1 MVRFHEDM
9 INALTWLTSAESK
22 VAELDSAADS
32 TSGEEGYKVETLKT
46 ELTVR
51 NLDLCHHFGE
61 KMSTNSCAKRVE
73 TLCLLK
79 RIFRSRTSL
88 FSFTPPPHFNV
99 VAATK
104 SIRQSNI
111 LNIEKGEG
119 GNGRMQC
126 NFIENEGKSTDYS

>member
-88 FSFTPPPHFNV
+88 FSFTPPPPHFNV

-104 SIRQSNI
+104 SIGQSNI
-111 LNIEKGEG
+111 LNNEKG
-119 GNGRMQC
+119 
-126 NFIENEGKSTDYS
+126 D

>member
-1 MVRFHEDM
+1 MLLIHSYPEGRVTRH
-9 INALTWLTSAESK
+9 LTQFLQSSA
-22 VAELDSAADS
+22 
-32 TSGEEGYKVETLKT
+32 KT
-46 ELTVR
+46 
-51 NLDLCHHFGE
+51 
-61 KMSTNSCAKRVE
+61 VE

-99 VAATK
+99 VVATK

-119 GNGRMQC
+119 ESIGFNTISLKTREKAQIMVT
-126 NFIENEGKSTDYS
+126 F